1 MENKNPSKF
10 LQENEQLPL
19 DIYIM
24 EPSSGKSDFLAYLNT
39 TSEHLYLVDES
50 TGKKWKIE
58 RNAYTSSYNGSEVE
72 RQSYFSDTKAFIKEQ
87 VKYVNAD
94 DGSRNK
100 IAVPL
105 TTKKGSVIHMGSVF
119 VPRKKGEK

>member
-58 RNAYTSSYNGSEVE
+58 RNSYTSSYNGSEVE
-72 RQSYFSDTKAFIKEQ
+72 RQSYFSDTKAFVKEQ
-87 VKYVNAD
+87 VKYVSAD

-105 TTKKGSVIHMGSVF
+105 KTKKGSVIHMGSVF